1 METDAVS
8 FFETLRGDIG
18 FNHFTSETLT
28 GLIFV
33 IVLLAL
39 SALISGS
46 EVALFSLEPKEI
58 KDLKSNKKRSAGL
71 VIKLLSEPEQLLA
84 AVLVGNNFVNIG
96 VVLLT
101 AHITNSLIDF
111 SLVPTLGF
119 IFNTIFITSL
129 ILLFGEIIPKVYA
142 AHYPKTLA
150 IRMSAFINV
159 LVIITRP
166 VNFLL
171 INSTSFVNKRLLK
184 YKKNLSIDEISKALQ
199 LTDHLDISDDKEILE
214 GIVKFGNK
222 GVNEIMRSRL
232 EVTSIDIH
240 SNFERVLQIIKESG
254 YSRIPVFA
262 GTLDD
267 VRGILYIKDLLP
279 YLDKSATYRWQSLMR
294 QPFFV
299 PETKKIDDLL
309 EDFQKSKVHMAIV
322 VDEFGGTSGL
332 VTLEDILEEIVGDIA
347 DEFDEDESLFTQI
360 SEFEFLFDGR
370 AMLND
375 FCKVLD
381 SKDDI
386 FDDIKGEADTLAGL
400 ILELK
405 GEFPMLHE
413 KLKCKNF
420 TFEVEGVNTRRI
432 TKIKVTIDPIKT
444 TDVQ

>member
-1 METDAVS
+1 MLNENIR
-8 FFETLRGDIG
+8 FHE
-18 FNHFTSETLT
+18 FTSETAT
-28 GLIFV
+28 GLLIV
-33 IVLLAL
+33 IILLAF

-58 KDLKSNKKRSAGL
+58 KELQSNKKRHAGL

-84 AVLVGNNFVNIG
+84 ALLVGNNFINIG
-96 VVLLT
+96 IVLLS
-101 AHITNSLIDF
+101 AHITSSLIDF

-119 IFNTIFITSL
+119 IFNVVIITSL

-150 IRMSAFINV
+150 LKASTFIGI
-159 LVIITRP
+159 LVTITKP
-166 VNFLL
+166 INYLL

-199 LTDHLDISDDKEILE
+199 LTDHLDISDDKDILE

-232 EVTSIDIH
+232 DVTSIDIH
-240 SNFERVLQIIKESG
+240 TNFERVLQIIKESG

-279 YLDKSATYRWQSLMR
+279 YLDKGAAYRWQPLMR

-347 DEFDEDESLFTQI
+347 DEFDEEESLFTQI
-360 SEFEFLFDGR
+360 SELEYLFDGR

-375 FCKVLD
+375 FCKALD
-381 SKDDI
+381 LEDDI
-386 FDDIKGEADTLAGL
+386 FDDIRGEADTLAGL

-413 KLKCKNF
+413 KLDCKNL
-420 TFEVEGVNTRRI
+420 TFEVEGLNLRRI
-432 TKIKVTIDPIKT
+432 TKIKVTIHSIHTNDSK
-444 TDVQ
+444 

>member
-1 METDAVS
+1 LQTDAVPY
-8 FFETLRGDIG
+8 FETLTRDIG
-18 FNHFTSETLT
+18 YNHFTSETLT
-28 GLIFV
+28 GILIL
-33 IVLLAL
+33 IILLSI

-58 KDLKSNKKRSAGL
+58 KEIKSNKKRSAGL

-84 AVLVGNNFVNIG
+84 AILVGNNFANIAI
-96 VVLLT
+96 VLLT
-101 AHITNSLIDF
+101 AHITNNLIDF
-111 SLVPTLGF
+111 SNAPTVGF

-142 AHYPKTLA
+142 AHYPKKLA
-150 IRMSAFINV
+150 LRMSPIINILVFI
-159 LVIITRP
+159 TKP
-166 VNFLL
+166 VNFFL

-222 GVNEIMRSRL
+222 GVDEIMRSRL
-232 EVTSIDIH
+232 EVTSIDIRG
-240 SNFERVLQIIKESG
+240 NFEHVLQIIKESG
-254 YSRIPVFA
+254 YSRIPVYA

-267 VRGILYIKDLLP
+267 VRGILYAKDLLP
-279 YLDKSATYRWQSLMR
+279 YLNKSAAYRWQSLMR

-347 DEFDEDESLFTQI
+347 DEFDDEETLFTKISEDEY
-360 SEFEFLFDGR
+360 LFDGR

-381 SKDDI
+381 IEDDI

-405 GEFPMLHE
+405 GEFPMLKE

-420 TFEVEGVNTRRI
+420 IFEVEGVNTRRI
-432 TKIKVTIDPIKT
+432 TKIRVTIHPTEKKGL
-444 TDVQ
+444 

>member
-1 METDAVS
+1 LETDAVPY
-8 FFETLRGDIG
+8 FETLTRGIG
-18 FNHFTSETLT
+18 YNHFTSETLI
-28 GLIFV
+28 GLFIL
-33 IVLLAL
+33 IILLAI

-58 KDLKSNKKRSAGL
+58 KEIKSDKKRSAAM

-84 AVLVGNNFVNIG
+84 AILVGNNFANISI
-96 VVLLT
+96 VLLT

-111 SLVPTLGF
+111 SNAPTVGF
-119 IFNTIFITSL
+119 IFNTIFITAL

-142 AHYPKTLA
+142 AHFPKKLA
-150 IRMSAFINV
+150 LKMSPIINI

-171 INSTSFVNKRLLK
+171 INSTSFVNRRLLK

-199 LTDHLDISDDKEILE
+199 LTDHLDNSDDKEILE

-222 GVNEIMRSRL
+222 GVDEIMRSRL

-240 SNFERVLQIIKESG
+240 SNFEHVLQIIKESG

-279 YLDKSATYRWQSLMR
+279 YINKGAAYRWQPLMR

-347 DEFDEDESLFTQI
+347 DEFDDEETLFTKI
-360 SEFEFLFDGR
+360 SQDEYLFDGR
-370 AMLND
+370 TMLHD
-375 FCKVLD
+375 FCKILD
-381 SKDDI
+381 IEDDI

-405 GEFPMLHE
+405 GEFPMLKE

-432 TKIKVTIDPIKT
+432 TKIRVTIDPIET
-444 TDVQ
+444 TGLQ